1 MFQGDAA
8 GDHETTYEGFET
20 LVAVGTQAG
29 KVLIYDVLGLLI
41 HEIVMNK
48 PVRAVEWVGDMSAPS
63 ILPTMESPLSP
74 QPGPVIKKLM
84 EGVGEVEEEPVQ
96 GTNAETEPREGTEI
110 VRASGIEKKS
120 TVSFSTPTRHRSS
133 IWQPPNDLQSLTDKY
148 HPAAQLSKAEVP
160 TPRSSETMMSG
171 ALPVPSKAPRKVD
184 STTSQS
190 GFNSSNV
197 RAHHQARVEQGSTV
211 PARRPR
217 RLCASE
223 ASCCPLRTS
232 ASSSQDF
239 FTPPSTRFPSV
250 RKARSKN
257 EAAERTV
264 DFHPGRHGKRHKPL
278 RISSSDSSSLLRNEQ
293 GNIEELIARSAGRLE
308 PAKAK
313 ISRPAAAAKGSVAR
327 SSSSDANALSSLRSI
342 SRSYDSIPASCPMLN
357 QLAFQGNVAKQSR
370 ATSKKRKLAD
380 VSPAPRV
387 AVSSLHDFS
396 SSLYSRSKSRV
407 FRNHS
412 KALDGGADAVTPL
425 QSLVSGPR
433 RSFSFEAGL
442 HEVEALAE
450 QRYVVAKRSEV
461 CTGGKR
467 LEINRLRID
476 NEALQQQI
484 SSLREEFKTLKDV
497 LLQAET
503 HRRWE
508 ACVS

>member
-1 MFQGDAA
+1 M
-8 GDHETTYEGFET
+8 
-20 LVAVGTQAG
+20 GTQAG

-48 PVRAVEWVGDMSAPS
+48 PVRVVEWVGDMSVPS

-84 EGVGEVEEEPVQ
+84 EGVGEIEEEPVQ
-96 GTNAETEPREGTEI
+96 GTNAERQPREGTEK

-120 TVSFSTPTRHRSS
+120 TVSFSTPTRYRSS

-148 HPAAQLSKAEVP
+148 HPAAQLFKAEVP
-160 TPRSSETMMSG
+160 TPRLSETMMSG
-171 ALPVPSKAPRKVD
+171 ALPVPSKAPRKVE

-197 RAHHQARVEQGSTV
+197 RAHHQARVEQAPTV
-211 PARRPR
+211 PARLPR

-223 ASCCPLRTS
+223 ASCCPLRRS

-239 FTPPSTRFPSV
+239 FTPASTRFPSV

-264 DFHPGRHGKRHKPL
+264 DFHPERHEKRHKPL
-278 RISSSDSSSLLRNEQ
+278 RISSGDSSSLLGNEQ
-293 GNIEELIARSAGRLE
+293 GNIKELIARSAGRLE

-313 ISRPAAAAKGSVAR
+313 TSPAAAARGSVAR
-327 SSSSDANALSSLRSI
+327 SSSSDTNALSSLRSI
-342 SRSYDSIPASCPMLN
+342 SRSYDSIPESCPMLN

-380 VSPAPRV
+380 VSPAPTV
-387 AVSSLHDFS
+387 AVSSSHDFS

-425 QSLVSGPR
+425 QSPVSGPR

-461 CTGGKR
+461 WTGGKR

-484 SSLREEFKTLKDV
+484 SSLREEFKALKDV
-497 LLQAET
+497 LLQVET